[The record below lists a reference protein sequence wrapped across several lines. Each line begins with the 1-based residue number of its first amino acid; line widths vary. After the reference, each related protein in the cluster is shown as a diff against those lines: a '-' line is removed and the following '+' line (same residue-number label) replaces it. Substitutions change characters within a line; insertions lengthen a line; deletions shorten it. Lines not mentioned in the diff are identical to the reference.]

1 MNYPE
6 TINWLYEQLPMF
18 SRIGQAAYKTDLH
31 NTIALCAILGNPEK
45 KFRSVHIAG
54 TNGKGSTSHMLAA
67 ICQTAGYKT
76 GLYTSPHIH
85 DFRERIRI
93 NGEMISEQAVVEFVG
108 RMKEACTEIKPSF
121 FELTVAM
128 AFEYF
133 ACEQVDIA
141 IIETGLG
148 GRLDSTNIITP
159 VLSVIT
165 NIGYDHMNLL
175 GDTLEKI
182 AWEKAGI
189 IKKGIQAVIG
199 EMMPETRPV
208 FETKARDSGSV
219 LYEAGNYYEVLSTQ
233 YEDGQMICEL
243 SDKKN
248 HRRIDYRL
256 DLAGQYQRQNLCTV
270 LTATRILNKSGFH
283 LPDEQVQSALRSVKK
298 LTGLAGRW
306 DLIRR
311 RPDLILDVGHNKD
324 GIAKI
329 MMQLEEQYP
338 QGNWHFVMGF
348 VNDKDLSG
356 VLSLFDPSKK
366 YYFTQAHIPR
376 ALPADMLREQAG
388 AMGLKGESFDDVNEA
403 LETALGQACEDDVV
417 IVCGSFF
424 VIAEINQALFSL

>member
-6 TINWLYEQLPMF
+6 TITWLYEQLPMF

-31 NTIALCAILGNPEK
+31 NTIALCAILGNPQE

-133 ACEQVDIA
+133 AREQVDIA

-159 VLSVIT
+159 LLSVIT

-189 IKKGIQAVIG
+189 IKKGIPAVIG
-199 EMMPETRPV
+199 EILPETRPV
-208 FETKARDSGSV
+208 FETKARDTGSV
-219 LYEAGNYYEVLSTQ
+219 VYKANDYYEVLSTQ
-233 YEDGQMICEL
+233 NEDGRMICEV

-248 HRRIDYRL
+248 HRTIAYRL

-270 LTATRILNKSGFH
+270 LTATRVLNKSGFY

-298 LTGLAGRW
+298 LTGLSGRW

-329 MMQLEEQYP
+329 LMQLAEQYP
-338 QGNWHFVMGF
+338 QGNWHFVMGY
-348 VNDKDLSG
+348 VHDKDLSG

-376 ALPADMLREQAG
+376 ALPAHMLREQAG

-403 LETALGQACEDDVV
+403 LKTALGQAGEDDVV

-424 VIAEINQALFSL
+424 VIAEINQALFSR